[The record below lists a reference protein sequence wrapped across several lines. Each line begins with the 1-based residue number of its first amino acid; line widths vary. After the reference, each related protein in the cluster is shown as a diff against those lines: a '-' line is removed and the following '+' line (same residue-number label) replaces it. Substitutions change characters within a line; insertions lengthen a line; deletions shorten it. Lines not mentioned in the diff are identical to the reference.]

1 VVSISRELQQE
12 RISITLISF
21 ASFLQLPETTSRNDG
36 RPVLDMASLSPSL
49 HASRSGACIDPQ
61 RQAEYPVI
69 LGESLRDNPRVK
81 AQFFSL
87 QYNWKPKNISAE
99 QRTVITKTDGQSSR
113 DALYQ
118 LTIQEPAGE
127 DKPYKYAG
135 KVNKASEQN
144 GSPTSSPA
152 DQTTSLALVFNEEK
166 SAFILEK
173 ISAALDFNLTSAP
186 DQSRA
191 DIQAYPQITS
201 GNKSEERTG
210 TLRKPTSGSSNDD
223 DDEPDANNP
232 YDYRHFLEEAKA
244 NAEKGLGSR
253 TPIPGGLSGLPS
265 PIPTASRFR
274 DGSGPGTPLHKPV
287 TSTPSTQMKKRK
299 ISDERAQDSR
309 TGAPT
314 TTHKTTAPKPK
325 PKPTTSSTSSK
336 PKPLS
341 KERISD
347 SDEEI
352 GDTITLSRPAPTS
365 NARKQN
371 NKPPVATNRASY
383 DPSPRIKVDEDAD
396 LVIDMGSPPPP
407 VARRRLPGVDSP
419 FAIARTINPG
429 ASLQDSP
436 EELEDEEEQDAEG
449 EPDYDL
455 VVMDTGV
462 DADVPMR
469 DVDSDVEDLILG
481 SPAASTTKAASV
493 GMGVGR
499 VDVDVDVDADEDEDD
514 ELAAELEAALENDD
528 EDGEQGGGAGGGGGV
543 GLGISTVT
551 GGGGGGAGGEDESEI
566 SEEE

>member
-1 VVSISRELQQE
+1 
-12 RISITLISF
+12 
-21 ASFLQLPETTSRNDG
+21 
-36 RPVLDMASLSPSL
+36 M
-49 HASRSGACIDPQ
+49 
-61 RQAEYPVI
+61 I
-69 LGESLRDNPRVK
+69 LGESLQDNPGAK

-87 QYNWKPKNISAE
+87 QYNWKPKNISAR
-99 QRTVITKTDGQSSR
+99 QRTVITKADGQSSG
-113 DALYQ
+113 DAPYQ
-118 LTIQEPAGE
+118 LTIQEPAAEG
-127 DKPYKYAG
+127 KPYKYAG
-135 KVNKASEQN
+135 KVHKASEQN
-144 GSPTSSPA
+144 GSPASSPT
-152 DQTTSLALVFNEEK
+152 DQTTSLALVFDEEK

-186 DQSRA
+186 GQSRA
-191 DIQAYPQITS
+191 DIQAYPQLS
-201 GNKSEERTG
+201 SSNKSEERTG
-210 TLRKPTSGSSNDD
+210 ALRKPTSGSSNDD
-223 DDEPDANNP
+223 DDEPDAANP

-253 TPIPGGLSGLPS
+253 TPTPGGLSGLPS
-265 PIPTASRFR
+265 PVPAASRFR
-274 DGSGPGTPLHKPV
+274 ASSGPGTPLHKPV
-287 TSTPSTQMKKRK
+287 TSTSSTQMKKRK

-309 TGAPT
+309 TGASTTTTT
-314 TTHKTTAPKPK
+314 TTHKATTPKPK
-325 PKPTTSSTSSK
+325 PKPTTSSASSK

-352 GDTITLSRPAPTS
+352 GDTITLSRPAPAS
-365 NARKQN
+365 SARKQN
-371 NKPPVATNRASY
+371 NKPPAATTRAGY
-383 DPSPRIKVDEDAD
+383 APSPRIEVDEAAD

-429 ASLQDSP
+429 ASLLDSP

-455 VVMDTGV
+455 VVMDTGM

-493 GMGVGR
+493 GVGVGR
-499 VDVDVDVDADEDEDD
+499 VDVDADADEDEDD

-528 EDGEQGGGAGGGGGV
+528 EDGEQAGGAGDGGGV